1 MKKHD
6 IIIVGAGVGGSTAA
20 YFMAKSGL
28 NVLMVEKDQF
38 PRDKP
43 CGDGQVQ
50 SIHPL
55 LKSMGVYDKIEKY
68 GYKCPGT
75 MISDMD
81 ENSCVFNY
89 PEGDFAF
96 CTPRYIFDD
105 IINKAALK
113 QGVDYIDNFEVI
125 EVIMERGK
133 AKGIRGIQNGK
144 FVELES
150 NIVVLANGAHSMLS
164 RQMGFYEE
172 DPEYVFYGLRGYF
185 ENVRGMQDV
194 IEFHYPDEMFIPSG
208 YIWIFP
214 MSKTKANVGVFIT
227 EKSLQGTGMTSEELL
242 WWWRDNKKIGKERL
256 GEAVPIGN
264 LKGWRLPS
272 GNKQKVYG
280 NGVIAV
286 GDAGN
291 MIESLYGGGLPHAMI
306 AGVCAA
312 KACAESIAA
321 NDYSEEFLKR
331 YSDYVD
337 KELGTGY
344 KSSEMIRNMIF
355 SSTKDIKDL
364 VEFTNKNLKGVR
376 CSGGDGMGRFLVQ
389 ERGYKGPTKGVYNK

>member
-20 YFMAKSGL
+20 FHMAKSGL
-28 NVLMVEKDQF
+28 NVLMVEKEQF

-55 LKSMGVYDKIEKY
+55 LKSMGVYDEIEKY
-68 GYKCPGT
+68 AYKCPGT
-75 MISDMD
+75 MLSDTD
-81 ENSCVFNY
+81 ENYCVFNY

-113 QGVDYIDNFEVI
+113 EGVDYIENFEATD
-125 EVIMERGK
+125 VIMERGK
-133 AKGIRGIQNGK
+133 AVGVRGIHDGK
-144 FVELES
+144 IVELES
-150 NIVVLANGAHSMLS
+150 NMVVLANGSHSMLS

-172 DPEYVFYGLRGYF
+172 DPEYVFYGIRGYF
-185 ENVRGMQDV
+185 ENVRGMRDV
-194 IEFHYPDEMFIPSG
+194 IEFHYPDEKFFPAG

-227 EKSLQGTGMTSEELL
+227 EKSLKNTGMTQEELL
-242 WWWRDNKKIGKERL
+242 WWWRDNTKFGKERL
-256 GEAVPIGN
+256 GEAVPIGKI
-264 LKGWRLPS
+264 KGWRLPS
-272 GNKQKVYG
+272 GKKQKIYG

-291 MIESLYGGGLPHAMI
+291 MIEQLYGGGLPHAMT

-312 KACAESIAA
+312 KACAEAVAA
-321 NDYSEEFLKR
+321 NDFSEEFLKR
-331 YSDYVD
+331 YNDYID
-337 KELGTGY
+337 KELGSGY
-344 KSSEMIRNMIF
+344 QIAELLRKMVFGNP
-355 SSTKDIKDL
+355 KDL
-364 VEFTNKNLKGVR
+364 KELIDFKNEFLKDVR
-376 CSGGDGMGRFLVQ
+376 CSGGDGMSKFLM
-389 ERGYKGPTKGVYNK
+389 ERRGFKGPTKGAYSK